1 MMTPYPGTKVYEIVK
16 RQGTLLLQDWEDY
29 VFFDGKARYEL
40 GEMTAEVVER
50 KWKEAYR
57 RFYLRPHRVIQTI
70 TRKDFWLNWQRTFQV
85 AFKTIFPKKEKAGL
99 RQAVKTKQIV

>member
-1 MMTPYPGTKVYEIVK
+1 M
-16 RQGTLLLQDWEDY
+16 LQEWEDY

-57 RFYLRPHRVIQTI
+57 RFYLRPHRVAQTL
-70 TRKDFWLNWQRTFQV
+70 TRKDFWLNWQRTFKV
-85 AFKTIFPKKEKAGL
+85 AFKTIFPKKEKAEL
-99 RQAVKTKQIV
+99 RESVEAGQIV